1 MKVIGDDM
9 ENMFKFDNVCIDDAI
24 NSAKKATS
32 YSEGVNANL
41 DILNNLATVE
51 TTQTLTLNALSIA
64 LLTPE
69 EIAIGVNKNW
79 DVVGA

>member
-1 MKVIGDDM
+1 
-9 ENMFKFDNVCIDDAI
+9 MFNGCNFSVFVPPNNISSSISFSSFKQL
-24 NSAKKATS
+24 T
-32 YSEGVNANL
+32 YETLL